1 MSDKG
6 GSAARQRERNREL
19 ASYMKKHGVER
30 TTSRCPLCHIREV
43 RIGGKA
49 LLEHLP
55 FCPGGR
61 RKASF

>member
-19 ASYMKKHGVER
+19 ASYMKKLGIER
-30 TTSRCPLCHIREV
+30 LTGMCP
-43 RIGGKA
+43 IGCGRAIANGGRA

-61 RKASF
+61 RKASW